1 MPTTVATGILTPAS
15 EQASRCVTYGE
26 QRAPGLPDWL
36 FGWSAGLGA
45 VALHVAP
52 AAPPVRVRRPA
63 LAVQIL
69 AEASALVVILS
80 HR

>member
-1 MPTTVATGILTPAS
+1 MAAVVAFQSVPTAVATGILTLAS

-26 QRAPGLPDWL
+26 ECAPGLPDWL

-52 AAPPVRVRRPA
+52 AAPPVRVPIG
-63 LAVQIL
+63 AV
-69 AEASALVVILS
+69 
-80 HR
+80 HGP